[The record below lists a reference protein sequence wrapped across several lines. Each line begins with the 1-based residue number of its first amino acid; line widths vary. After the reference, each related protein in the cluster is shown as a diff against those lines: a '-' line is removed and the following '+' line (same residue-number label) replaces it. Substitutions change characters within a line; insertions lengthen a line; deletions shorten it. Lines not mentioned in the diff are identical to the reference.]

1 MPYFKMKTLTAKS
14 ELIYLR
20 ILFFTFGLGIM
31 SWVPRFPEVKEAL
44 NLTNGGFGSLIST
57 GSLGSLISLLTV
69 GHVVHRI
76 GVKRVLHAASFF
88 LMATLVILTTVD
100 SPLIFF
106 FANIAFGAAISA
118 FHISINAQG
127 FNYQDRIGKFIIT
140 QMSGVW
146 GAGALITA
154 FISGFL
160 VDRVSL
166 HLHVG
171 VLTVIIFLIQ
181 TIAIKALAPELL
193 KANQEIDIE
202 YKLKELF
209 ARFSFDRLIS
219 LGLISAIFLEFALS
233 DWATIYTKEEIG
245 IKSGINTLPF
255 ILFTM
260 WMIFG
265 RFTVHYLLPRFTL
278 ERLAVQASLLAG
290 SSFLVSIFLA
300 RTLFAS
306 NQDIAFLVICIG
318 FSLAGLGSSFL
329 GPTFMTA
336 ANARSTHP
344 ASVVIG
350 HVGVANIVLAFILK
364 WVVAWTAQATSL
376 SIGLVIPGI
385 LLLTVPFFA
394 KALKSL

>member
-1 MPYFKMKTLTAKS
+1 MSTITAKK

-31 SWVPRFPEVKEAL
+31 SWIPRFPEVKEAL
-44 NLTNGGFGSLIST
+44 KLTNGGFGSLIST
-57 GSLGSLISLLTV
+57 GALGSLISLLTV
-69 GHVVHRI
+69 GYVVHRI
-76 GVKRVLHAASFF
+76 GVKRVLYTASFF
-88 LMATLVILTTVD
+88 LMATLIILTTVD
-100 SPLIFF
+100 SSLIFF

-127 FNYQDRIGKFIIT
+127 FNYQDRTGKFIIT

-154 FISGFL
+154 LISGFL

-171 VLTVIIFLIQ
+171 VLTVVIFLIQ
-181 TIAIKALAPELL
+181 SVVIKSLAPELL
-193 KANQEIDIE
+193 KANQDIE
-202 YKLKELF
+202 VDYKLKELF
-209 ARFSFDRLIS
+209 SGFSFDRMVS
-219 LGLISAIFLEFALS
+219 FGLICAIFLEFALS
-233 DWATIYTKEEIG
+233 DWAAIYTKEEIG
-245 IKSGINTLPF
+245 IKSGFNTLPF

-265 RFTVHYLLPRFTL
+265 RFTVHYLVPRFTL
-278 ERLAVQASLLAG
+278 ERLAVRGSLLAG
-290 SSFLVSIFLA
+290 TSFLVSVFLA
-300 RTLFAS
+300 RSVFAT
-306 NQDIAFLVICIG
+306 NQDMAFLVICIG
-318 FSLAGLGSSFL
+318 FSLAGLGSSFI
-329 GPTFMTA
+329 GPTFMAA
-336 ANARSTHP
+336 ANTRSNHP

-350 HVGVANIVLAFILK
+350 QIGVANIVLAFILK

-376 SIGLVIPGI
+376 TIGLLIPGM

-394 KALKSL
+394 KALKSV

>member
-1 MPYFKMKTLTAKS
+1 
-14 ELIYLR
+14 
-20 ILFFTFGLGIM
+20 M
-31 SWVPRFPEVKEAL
+31 SWVPRFPEVKEGL
-44 NLTNGGFGSLIST
+44 KLTNGGFGSLIST
-57 GSLGSLISLLTV
+57 GALGSLISLLTI

-88 LMATLVILTTVD
+88 LMATLIILTTVK

-106 FANIAFGAAISA
+106 FANIVFGAAISA

-171 VLTVIIFLIQ
+171 VLTVIIFLVQ
-181 TIAIKALAPELL
+181 TIVINALAPELL
-193 KANQEIDIE
+193 KPNQDVDIE
-202 YKLKELF
+202 YKFKELF
-209 ARFSFDRLIS
+209 AGFSFDRLIS

-245 IKSGINTLPF
+245 IKSGLNTLPF

-278 ERLAVQASLLAG
+278 ERLAVHASLLAG
-290 SSFLVSIFLA
+290 TSFLVSVFLA

-306 NQDIAFLVICIG
+306 NQGIAFLVICIG

-336 ANARSTHP
+336 ANARSKHP

-350 HVGVANIVLAFILK
+350 HVGVANIILAFILK

-376 SIGLVIPGI
+376 TIGLLIPGI

-394 KALKSL
+394 KALKSI

>member
-1 MPYFKMKTLTAKS
+1 MSTITAKK

-31 SWVPRFPEVKEAL
+31 SWIPRFPEVKEAL
-44 NLTNGGFGSLIST
+44 KLTNGGFGSLIST
-57 GSLGSLISLLTV
+57 GALGSLISLLTV
-69 GHVVHRI
+69 GHIVHSI
-76 GVKRVLHAASFF
+76 GVKRVLHTASFF
-88 LMATLVILTTVD
+88 LMATLIILTTVD
-100 SPLIFF
+100 SSLIFF

-127 FNYQDRIGKFIIT
+127 FNYQDRTGKFIIT

-154 FISGFL
+154 LISGFL

-166 HLHVG
+166 HLHIG
-171 VLTVIIFLIQ
+171 VLTVVVFLIQ
-181 TIAIKALAPELL
+181 SFVIKSLSPELL
-193 KANQEIDIE
+193 KANQDIE
-202 YKLKELF
+202 VDYKLKELF
-209 ARFSFDRLIS
+209 SGFSFDRMVS
-219 LGLISAIFLEFALS
+219 FGLICAIFLEFALS
-233 DWATIYTKEEIG
+233 DWAAIYTKEEIG
-245 IKSGINTLPF
+245 IKSGFNTLPF

-265 RFTVHYLLPRFTL
+265 RFTVHYLVPRFTL
-278 ERLAVQASLLAG
+278 ERLAVRGSLLAG
-290 SSFLVSIFLA
+290 TSFLVSIFLA
-300 RTLFAS
+300 RSVFAT
-306 NQDIAFLVICIG
+306 NQDMAFLVICIG
-318 FSLAGLGSSFL
+318 FSLAGLGSSFI
-329 GPTFMTA
+329 GPTFMAA
-336 ANARSTHP
+336 ANTRSNHP

-350 HVGVANIVLAFILK
+350 HIGVANIVLAFILK

-376 SIGLVIPGI
+376 TIGLLIPGM

>member
-1 MPYFKMKTLTAKS
+1 MSTITAKK

-31 SWVPRFPEVKEAL
+31 SWIPRFPEVKEAL
-44 NLTNGGFGSLIST
+44 KLTNGGFGSLIST
-57 GSLGSLISLLTV
+57 GALGSLISLLTV

-76 GVKRVLHAASFF
+76 GVKRVLYTASFF
-88 LMATLVILTTVD
+88 LMATLIILTTVD
-100 SPLIFF
+100 SSLIFF

-127 FNYQDRIGKFIIT
+127 FNFQDRTGKFIIT

-154 FISGFL
+154 LISGFL

-171 VLTVIIFLIQ
+171 VLTVVIFLIQ
-181 TIAIKALAPELL
+181 SVVIKSLAPELL
-193 KANQEIDIE
+193 KANQDIE
-202 YKLKELF
+202 VDYKLKELF
-209 ARFSFDRLIS
+209 SGFSFDRMVS
-219 LGLISAIFLEFALS
+219 FGLICAIFLEFALS
-233 DWATIYTKEEIG
+233 DWAAIYTKEEIG
-245 IKSGINTLPF
+245 IKSGFNTLPF

-265 RFTVHYLLPRFTL
+265 RFTVHYLVPRFTL
-278 ERLAVQASLLAG
+278 ERLAVRGSLLAG
-290 SSFLVSIFLA
+290 TSFLVSVFLA
-300 RTLFAS
+300 RSVFAT
-306 NQDIAFLVICIG
+306 NQDMAFLVICIG
-318 FSLAGLGSSFL
+318 FSLAGLGSSFI
-329 GPTFMTA
+329 GPTFMAA
-336 ANARSTHP
+336 ANTRSNHP

-350 HVGVANIVLAFILK
+350 HIGVANIVLAFILK

-376 SIGLVIPGI
+376 TIGLLIPGM

-394 KALKSL
+394 KALKSV

>member
-1 MPYFKMKTLTAKS
+1 MSTITAKK

-31 SWVPRFPEVKEAL
+31 SWIPRFPEVKEAL
-44 NLTNGGFGSLIST
+44 KLTNGGFGSLIST
-57 GSLGSLISLLTV
+57 GALGSLISLLTV

-76 GVKRVLHAASFF
+76 GVKRVLHTASFF
-88 LMATLVILTTVD
+88 LMATLIILTTVD
-100 SPLIFF
+100 SSLIFF

-127 FNYQDRIGKFIIT
+127 FNYQDRTGKFIIT

-154 FISGFL
+154 LISGVL

-166 HLHVG
+166 HLHIG
-171 VLTVIIFLIQ
+171 VLTVVVFLIQ
-181 TIAIKALAPELL
+181 SFVIKSLSPELL
-193 KANQEIDIE
+193 KANQDIE
-202 YKLKELF
+202 VDYKLKELF
-209 ARFSFDRLIS
+209 SGFSFDRMVS
-219 LGLISAIFLEFALS
+219 FGLICAIFLEFALS
-233 DWATIYTKEEIG
+233 DWAAIYTKEEIG
-245 IKSGINTLPF
+245 IKSGFNTLPF

-265 RFTVHYLLPRFTL
+265 RFTVHYLVPRFTL
-278 ERLAVQASLLAG
+278 ERLAVRGSLLAG
-290 SSFLVSIFLA
+290 TSFLVSIFLA
-300 RTLFAS
+300 RSVFAT
-306 NQDIAFLVICIG
+306 NQDMAFLVICIG
-318 FSLAGLGSSFL
+318 FSLAGLGSSFI
-329 GPTFMTA
+329 GPTFMAA
-336 ANARSTHP
+336 ANTRSNHP

-350 HVGVANIVLAFILK
+350 HIGVANIVLAFILK

-376 SIGLVIPGI
+376 TIGLLIPGM

>member
-1 MPYFKMKTLTAKS
+1 MRTVTPKK
-14 ELIYLR
+14 ELNYLR

-31 SWVPRFPEVKEAL
+31 SWIPRFPEVKEAL
-44 NLTNGGFGSLIST
+44 KLTNGGFGSLIST
-57 GSLGSLISLLTV
+57 GALGSLISLLTI

-76 GVKRVLHAASFF
+76 GVKRVLYTASFF
-88 LMATLVILTTVD
+88 LMATLIILTTVD
-100 SPLIFF
+100 SSLIFF

-127 FNYQDRIGKFIIT
+127 FNYQDRTGKFIIT

-154 FISGFL
+154 LISGFL

-171 VLTVIIFLIQ
+171 VLTVVIFLIQ
-181 TIAIKALAPELL
+181 TVVIKSLAPELL
-193 KANQEIDIE
+193 KANQDIDVD
-202 YKLKELF
+202 YKIKELF
-209 ARFSFDRLIS
+209 SGFSFDRMVS

-233 DWATIYTKEEIG
+233 DWSAIYTKEEIG
-245 IKSGINTLPF
+245 IKGGINTLPF
-255 ILFTM
+255 ILFTV

-265 RFTVHYLLPRFTL
+265 RFTVHYLVPRFSL
-278 ERLAVQASLLAG
+278 ERLAVHASLLAG
-290 SSFLVSIFLA
+290 VSFLTSLFLA
-300 RTLFAS
+300 RSVFAT
-306 NQDIAFLVICIG
+306 NQDMAFLVICIG
-318 FSLAGLGSSFL
+318 FSLAGLGSSFI
-329 GPTFMTA
+329 GPTFMAA
-336 ANARSTHP
+336 ANNRSKHP

-350 HVGVANIVLAFILK
+350 HIGVANIILAFILK

-376 SIGLVIPGI
+376 TIGLLIPGI

-394 KALKSL
+394 KALKGI

>member
-1 MPYFKMKTLTAKS
+1 MSTITAKK

-31 SWVPRFPEVKEAL
+31 SWIPRFPEVKEAL
-44 NLTNGGFGSLIST
+44 KLTNGGFGSLIST
-57 GSLGSLISLLTV
+57 GALGSLISLLTV

-76 GVKRVLHAASFF
+76 GVKRVLHTASFF
-88 LMATLVILTTVD
+88 LMATLIILTTVD
-100 SPLIFF
+100 SSLIFF

-127 FNYQDRIGKFIIT
+127 FNYQDRTGKFIIT

-154 FISGFL
+154 LISGFL

-166 HLHVG
+166 HLHIG
-171 VLTVIIFLIQ
+171 VLTVVVFLIQ
-181 TIAIKALAPELL
+181 SFVIKSLSPELL
-193 KANQEIDIE
+193 KANQDIE
-202 YKLKELF
+202 VDYKLKELF
-209 ARFSFDRLIS
+209 SGFSFDRIVS
-219 LGLISAIFLEFALS
+219 FGLICAIFLEFALS
-233 DWATIYTKEEIG
+233 DWAAIYTKEEIG
-245 IKSGINTLPF
+245 IKSGFNTLPF

-260 WMIFG
+260 LMIFG
-265 RFTVHYLLPRFTL
+265 RFTVHYLVPRFTL
-278 ERLAVQASLLAG
+278 ERLAVRGSLLAG
-290 SSFLVSIFLA
+290 TSFLVSIFLA
-300 RTLFAS
+300 RSVFAT
-306 NQDIAFLVICIG
+306 NQDMAFLVICIG
-318 FSLAGLGSSFL
+318 FSLAGLGSSFI
-329 GPTFMTA
+329 GPTFMAA
-336 ANARSTHP
+336 ANTRSNHP

-350 HVGVANIVLAFILK
+350 QIGVANIVLAFILK

-376 SIGLVIPGI
+376 TIGLLIPGM

>member
-57 GSLGSLISLLTV
+57 GALGSLISLLTV

-76 GVKRVLHAASFF
+76 GVKKVLHAASFF

-140 QMSGVW
+140 QMSGMW

-166 HLHVG
+166 HIHIG

-181 TIAIKALAPELL
+181 TIVISALASELL
-193 KANQEIDIE
+193 KANQDADIE
-202 YKLKELF
+202 YKFKELF
-209 ARFSFDRLIS
+209 SGFSFDRLVS

-245 IKSGINTLPF
+245 IKSGFNTLPF

-278 ERLAVQASLLAG
+278 ERLAVYASLLAG
-290 SSFLVSIFLA
+290 TSFLMSIFLA

-306 NQDIAFLVICIG
+306 NQDMAFLVICIG

-336 ANARSTHP
+336 ANSRSQHP

-350 HVGVANIVLAFILK
+350 HVGVANIILAFILK

-376 SIGLVIPGI
+376 SIGLLIPGI

-394 KALKSL
+394 KALKSV

>member
-1 MPYFKMKTLTAKS
+1 MLFSKMSTLTAKK

-20 ILFFTFGLGIM
+20 ILFFTFGVTIM
-31 SWVPRFPEVKEAL
+31 SWVPRFPEVKAAL

-69 GHVVHRI
+69 GHVVHSI
-76 GVKRVLHAASFF
+76 GVKRVLHVASFF
-88 LMATLVILTTVD
+88 LMATLIILTTVD
-100 SPLIFF
+100 SSLIFF
-106 FANIAFGAAISA
+106 IANIAFGAAISA

-127 FNYQDRIGKFIIT
+127 FNYQDRTGKFIIT
-140 QMSGVW
+140 QMSGLW
-146 GAGALITA
+146 SAGALITA

-166 HLHVG
+166 HIHVG
-171 VLTVIIFLIQ
+171 VLVVVIFLIQ
-181 TIAIKALAPELL
+181 TLVIHSLAPELL
-193 KANQEIDIE
+193 KANQDIDIE
-202 YKLKELF
+202 YKFKELF
-209 ARFSFDRLIS
+209 AGFSFDRLIS

-278 ERLAVQASLLAG
+278 ERLSIHASLLAG
-290 SSFLVSIFLA
+290 TSFLVSVFLA
-300 RTLFAS
+300 RSVFAT

-336 ANARSTHP
+336 ANARSKHP
-344 ASVVIG
+344 SSVVIG
-350 HVGVANIVLAFILK
+350 HVGVANIILAFILK

-376 SIGLVIPGI
+376 TIGLLIPGI
-385 LLLTVPFFA
+385 LLLTVPFYA
-394 KALKSL
+394 KALKSV

>member
-1 MPYFKMKTLTAKS
+1 MSTITAKK

-31 SWVPRFPEVKEAL
+31 SWIPRFPEVKEAL
-44 NLTNGGFGSLIST
+44 KLTNGGFGSLIST
-57 GSLGSLISLLTV
+57 GALGSLISLLTV

-76 GVKRVLHAASFF
+76 GVKRVLHTASFF
-88 LMATLVILTTVD
+88 LMATLIILTTVD
-100 SPLIFF
+100 SSLIFF

-127 FNYQDRIGKFIIT
+127 FNYQDRTGKFIIT

-154 FISGFL
+154 LISGFL

-166 HLHVG
+166 HLHIG
-171 VLTVIIFLIQ
+171 VLTVVVFLIQ
-181 TIAIKALAPELL
+181 SFVIKSLSPELL
-193 KANQEIDIE
+193 KANQDIE
-202 YKLKELF
+202 VDYKLKELF
-209 ARFSFDRLIS
+209 SGFSFDRMVS
-219 LGLISAIFLEFALS
+219 FGLICAIFLEFALS
-233 DWATIYTKEEIG
+233 DWAAIYTKEEIG
-245 IKSGINTLPF
+245 IKSGFNTLPF

-265 RFTVHYLLPRFTL
+265 RFTVHYLVPRFTL
-278 ERLAVQASLLAG
+278 ERLAVRGSLLAG
-290 SSFLVSIFLA
+290 TSFLVSIFLA
-300 RTLFAS
+300 RSVFAT
-306 NQDIAFLVICIG
+306 NQDMAFLVICIG
-318 FSLAGLGSSFL
+318 FSLAGLGSSFI
-329 GPTFMTA
+329 GPTFMAA
-336 ANARSTHP
+336 ANTRSNHP

-350 HVGVANIVLAFILK
+350 HIGVANIVLAFILK

-376 SIGLVIPGI
+376 TIGLLIPGM

>member
-1 MPYFKMKTLTAKS
+1 MPYFNMKTLTAKS

>member
-1 MPYFKMKTLTAKS
+1 MSALTAKN

-20 ILFFTFGLGIM
+20 ILFFTFGVTIM
-31 SWVPRFPEVKEAL
+31 SWVPRFPEVKDAL

-76 GVKRVLHAASFF
+76 GVRRVLHTASFF
-88 LMATLVILTTVD
+88 LMATLIILTTVD
-100 SPLIFF
+100 SPLVFF
-106 FANIAFGAAISA
+106 FANIIFGAAISA

-140 QMSGVW
+140 QMSGLW
-146 GAGALITA
+146 SAGALITA

-166 HLHVG
+166 HLHIG

-181 TIAIKALAPELL
+181 TIVIKALAPELL
-193 KANQEIDIE
+193 KANQDADIE
-202 YKLKELF
+202 YKFEELF
-209 ARFSFDRLIS
+209 AGFSFDRLIS
-219 LGLISAIFLEFALS
+219 LGLICAIFLEFALS

-245 IKSGINTLPF
+245 IKSGVNTLPF

-260 WMIFG
+260 WMISG

-278 ERLAVQASLLAG
+278 ERLAIRASLLAG
-290 SSFLVSIFLA
+290 TSFLVSIFLA

-336 ANARSTHP
+336 ANARSKHP

-350 HVGVANIVLAFILK
+350 HVGVANIILAFILK

-376 SIGLVIPGI
+376 SIGLLIPGI

>member
-1 MPYFKMKTLTAKS
+1 MSTITAKK

-31 SWVPRFPEVKEAL
+31 SWIPRFPEVKEAL
-44 NLTNGGFGSLIST
+44 KLTNGGFGSLIST
-57 GSLGSLISLLTV
+57 GALGSLISLLTV

-76 GVKRVLHAASFF
+76 GVKRVLYTASFF
-88 LMATLVILTTVD
+88 LMATLIILTTVD
-100 SPLIFF
+100 SSLIFF

-127 FNYQDRIGKFIIT
+127 FNYQDRTGKFIIT

-154 FISGFL
+154 LISGFL

-171 VLTVIIFLIQ
+171 VLTVVIFLIQ
-181 TIAIKALAPELL
+181 SVVIKSLAPELL
-193 KANQEIDIE
+193 KANQDIE
-202 YKLKELF
+202 VDYKLKELF
-209 ARFSFDRLIS
+209 SGFSFDRMVS
-219 LGLISAIFLEFALS
+219 FGLICAIFLEFALS
-233 DWATIYTKEEIG
+233 DWAAIYTKEEIG
-245 IKSGINTLPF
+245 IKSGFNTLPF

-260 WMIFG
+260 LMIFG
-265 RFTVHYLLPRFTL
+265 RFTVHHLVPRFTL
-278 ERLAVQASLLAG
+278 ERLAVRGSLLAG
-290 SSFLVSIFLA
+290 TSFLVSIFLA
-300 RTLFAS
+300 RSVFAT
-306 NQDIAFLVICIG
+306 NQDMAFLVICIG
-318 FSLAGLGSSFL
+318 FSLAGLGSSFI
-329 GPTFMTA
+329 GPTFMAA
-336 ANARSTHP
+336 ANTRSNHP

-350 HVGVANIVLAFILK
+350 HIGVANIVLAFILK

-376 SIGLVIPGI
+376 TIGLLIPGM

-394 KALKSL
+394 KALKGV